1 MAKTNERILRILR
14 ELQKRTQEAGCTEAE
29 ALAAAEKMGRLMEE
43 HDIEVGE
50 IGMREEASGATK
62 RKLFA
67 ADDYAGTL
75 ITGLKHFC
83 SLITYIDHNERGVAA
98 CYVIFGMEHDLEIA
112 TYLYE
117 ICAEA
122 MDEEW
127 HKFMDRNGYSMK
139 KRQSFR
145 MGFANRVYRRLL
157 EMKAERDARTYQK
170 TGTSLVVVKDA
181 IVKSEFDKLGIKLN
195 KARVQQ
201 AADMGAYY
209 SGQAAGSRV
218 NLNNPLTGGVG
229 TDPAL
234 R

>member
-1 MAKTNERILRILR
+1 MGKSNERILRILR
-14 ELQKRTQEAGCTEAE
+14 ELQKRTTEAGCTEAE

-67 ADDYAGTL
+67 ADDYAGVL

-83 SLITYIDHNERGVAA
+83 SLIAYIDRNELSVAA

-117 ICAEA
+117 ICSEA
-122 MDEEW
+122 MEEEW
-127 HKFMDRNGYSMK
+127 VRYMDVHGYSMK

-145 MGFANRVYRRLL
+145 MGFSSRVYRRLL
-157 EMKAERDARTYQK
+157 DMKAERDARTYQK

-181 IVKSEFDKLGIKLN
+181 IVKSEFEKLGIKLGKG
-195 KARVQQ
+195 KAQQ
-201 AADMGAYY
+201 AADAGAYY
-209 SGQAAGSRV
+209 SGQAAGERV

-229 TDPAL
+229 KEAAL